1 MRTVVVEVPKVKVV
15 ETTTDSL
22 QVLKETAPQIIE
34 VGITGSQGPKGD
46 KGDSAD
52 ASFRYVHTQGL
63 ASTSW
68 DVVHNLNGF
77 PNVSVVDSAGTSIEG
92 EIVYVSANE
101 IMILFTAPFGGKAY
115 LS

>member
-1 MRTVVVEVPKVKVV
+1 MRTVVIEVPKVKVV

-22 QVLKETAPQIIE
+22 QVLKETAPQVIE
-34 VGITGSQGPKGD
+34 VGIAGSQGPKGD

-68 DVVHNLNGF
+68 VVLHNLNGF
-77 PNVSVVDSAGTSIEG
+77 PNVAVVDSAGTTIEG